1 MPRFLII
8 LLLALCPAFAAA
20 QQGPLYI
27 VNGVEME
34 SVAHIPEE
42 DIESITTLAADEQ
55 TIAKYGERAN
65 GGVIIISL
73 KFDREARFTGGGSFN
88 EYIASQV
95 KWPDHYPVARVVY
108 RYTIEADGTFRLG
121 EELECT
127 DSRLR
132 RKVLAAVKG
141 APSWE
146 PATKDGM
153 GVESQYVLNVQLPRG
168 KQMPPERYIILL

>member
-1 MPRFLII
+1 MSRLLAI
-8 LLLALCPAFAAA
+8 LLFALCPALAAA

-55 TIAKYGERAN
+55 TIAKYGEKAN

-73 KFDREARFTGGGSFN
+73 KFDKEARFTGGESFN
-88 EYIASQV
+88 EYIASRV

-108 RYTIEADGTFRLG
+108 RYMIEADGTFRLG

-132 RKVLAAVKG
+132 RKVLAAIRE
-141 APSWE
+141 APAWE
-146 PATKDGM
+146 PATKEGK
-153 GVESQYVLNVQLPRG
+153 GVESQYVLNIQLPRG
-168 KQMPPERYIILL
+168 KQMPPERYIIML